1 MPRLSVFFL
10 RAALLHLGV
19 GITFGALMLANK
31 GVPFLP
37 WLWRLLD
44 SHVELVFIGWTVQLA
59 LGVAQWILP
68 RLPGPQKYGR
78 ESFGWAAFALLNAG
92 VLVVALGA
100 LLGSSA
106 LALAGRLC
114 EFVAVVFFVY
124 QVWPRVRALAPT
136 VTQDHT
142 ESVSL

>member
-1 MPRLSVFFL
+1 MPRLSVYFL
-10 RAALLHLGV
+10 RAALVYFGV

-44 SHVELVFIGWTVQLA
+44 SHVELVFVGWTVQLA

-68 RLPGPQKYGR
+68 RLPGAQKYGR
-78 ESFGWAAFALLNAG
+78 ESFGWAAFALLNGG
-92 VLVVALGA
+92 VLAVALGF
-100 LLGSSA
+100 LLGSSV
-106 LALAGRLC
+106 LALVGRGAQ
-114 EFVAVVFFVY
+114 FVAVLLFVY
-124 QVWPRVRALAPT
+124 QVWPRVRALAP
-136 VTQDHT
+136 VVAHDQS